1 MTKTEPATFQVLLL
15 DNDESLD
22 VTVQESPHVDFSTV
36 KRHLK
41 NGGSVFITSKNSQKI
56 HYPKTRDQ
64 TNLLKSRKNAGFL
77 FRRHV
82 RANV

>member
-1 MTKTEPATFQVLLL
+1 MLLL
-15 DNDESLD
+15 DNDNNLD
-22 VTVQESPHVDFSTV
+22 VTVQESSQVDFGTV

-41 NGGSVFITSKNSQKI
+41 NGGSVFITSKSSQKI
-56 HYPKTRDQ
+56 HFPKSRAQ
-64 TNLLKSRKNAGFL
+64 TNLVRARKNVGSL